1 MTAAWSINLEWELLD
16 RGTAEERACFAAI
29 GIQAHNVC
37 LTEGHDV
44 LTNSLRKAPRLSA
57 YHLSEWMAW
66 NWWRLRWEPR
76 STRALE
82 WGASHRLSSIGGGYI
97 WPNITIFSDG
107 ERVALIAAPTEE
119 RPQTPFR
126 YIADVAAVIQASEFE
141 AGAISFIEQVLE
153 RLNVK
158 RISNSNLEKIWIGVT
173 EECSTPALARTRKL
187 EALLGREPDEVD
199 PKILEQLISDSK
211 ELSNAAMEEIAADHG
226 IGGSVVTAQELQ
238 EIAKTSGYDASPRDT
253 ARISS
258 GSGLPR
264 AGQVP
269 AWRYGAAAA
278 QALREQEGLGEKEIS
293 DGHLTK
299 MMGATTAVLDDR
311 KGGANISFAL
321 DENLTHS
328 RIVLRSKWKTGRR
341 FELARLLGDRVA
353 NAATSKLFPATRA
366 HTYRQKMQRSFAAE
380 FLSPF
385 NAVDEMLQ
393 GDYSMENQQEVAEH
407 FEVSPMTIRTLLVN
421 HKRIERE
428 EFDVEFD
435 ATSAD
440 AA

>member
-1 MTAAWSINLEWELLD
+1 MPVAWSINLEWESLD
-16 RGTAEERACFAAI
+16 SGTPEERACFAAI
-29 GIQAHNVC
+29 GIQAHGVW
-37 LTEGHDV
+37 LTEGRDA
-44 LTNSLRKAPRLSA
+44 LANSLRKAPRLSA
-57 YHLSEWMAW
+57 YHLSEWIAW

-76 STRALE
+76 STRASE
-82 WGASHRLSSIGGGYI
+82 WASSHRLTTIGGGYV

-107 ERVALIAAPTEE
+107 ERIALIAKPTDE

-126 YIADVAAVIQASEFE
+126 YIADIAAVVQASEFE
-141 AGAISFIEQVLE
+141 VGANAFIEQVLQ
-153 RLNVK
+153 RLDTEKIANT
-158 RISNSNLEKIWIGVT
+158 NLEKIWQGVM
-173 EECSTPALARTRKL
+173 EERNAPVLARTRKL
-187 EALLGREPDEVD
+187 EALLGQEPDESD
-199 PKILEQLISDSK
+199 PKILERLIADSK

-226 IGGSVVTAQELQ
+226 IEGEVTTAHELR
-238 EIAKTSGYDASPRDT
+238 EIAKARGYDASPRDV
-253 ARISS
+253 ARINS

-278 QALREQEGLGEKEIS
+278 QVLREQEGLGEKELS
-293 DGHLTK
+293 DKQLTK
-299 MMGATTAVLDDR
+299 MLGAEAAVLDDR

-321 DENLTHS
+321 DENPTHS

-341 FELARLLGDRVA
+341 FELARILGDRVA
-353 NAATSKLFPATRA
+353 NAASGKLFPATRA
-366 HTYRQKMQRSFAAE
+366 YTYRQKMQRSFAAE

-421 HKRIERE
+421 HRRIERE
-428 EFDVEFD
+428 EFDEEFE
-435 ATSAD
+435 TVSA
-440 AA
+440 A